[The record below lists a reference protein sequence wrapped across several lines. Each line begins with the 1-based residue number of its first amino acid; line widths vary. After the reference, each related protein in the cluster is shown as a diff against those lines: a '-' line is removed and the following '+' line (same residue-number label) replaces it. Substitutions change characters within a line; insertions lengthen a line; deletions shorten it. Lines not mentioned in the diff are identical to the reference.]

1 MDSIG
6 LAAPLLCAVKHWNA
20 VGIYNSG
27 EYPDHIRS
35 PLVDNNDAFDHG
47 ELEPLVDTV
56 CGGVYANRFTSGRK
70 RNRTLFNSEAC
81 CRVRD
86 EAFLQSILEKSH
98 IVNTFIPN
106 RKIKT
111 GGVFI
116 MTIVKKYGKM
126 FLVSAALLM
135 AAGFSA
141 GCSSMVDGGTVKVA
155 AVNAKASG
163 LVIPG
168 PRVWIA
174 ADESV
179 ADDVLSEQCRKYV
192 ANAVRHLGLK
202 EAPAAD
208 QADLIVLYSYKEEKP
223 DGKKTRTSVTLNATQ
238 AKTRNQVWQ
247 GEAFCISKQPNLPQ
261 YLPSLVAAAAVFLN
275 KNVNDEIVLEK
286 YPNMMKSVAGS
297 NAK

>member
-1 MDSIG
+1 
-6 LAAPLLCAVKHWNA
+6 
-20 VGIYNSG
+20 
-27 EYPDHIRS
+27 
-35 PLVDNNDAFDHG
+35 
-47 ELEPLVDTV
+47 
-56 CGGVYANRFTSGRK
+56 
-70 RNRTLFNSEAC
+70 
-81 CRVRD
+81 
-86 EAFLQSILEKSH
+86 
-98 IVNTFIPN
+98 
-106 RKIKT
+106 
-111 GGVFI
+111 

-126 FLVSAALLM
+126 FLVSAALLT
-135 AAGFSA
+135 AFGFCA
-141 GCSSMVDGGTVKVA
+141 GCSSMVDGDTVKVA

-168 PRVWIA
+168 PQVWVV
-174 ADESV
+174 ADEAV

-247 GEAFCISKQPNLPQ
+247 GEAFCISKQSNLPQ
-261 YLPSLVAAAAVFLN
+261 YLPSLVAATAMFLN

-286 YPNMMKSVAGS
+286 YPNMMKSVAG
-297 NAK
+297 NDAE